1 MTFEK
6 FWAIL
11 DEYGDKKI
19 VDSGYALLLSPA
31 TIKKVYEKTME
42 EIQTKSA
49 QWIPI
54 EKYK

>member
-19 VDSGYALLLSPA
+19 VDSGYALLLSPT